1 MTFANDDI
9 SDNRK
14 WIVVEFRLQFSR
26 LCRAGDKKMLF
37 VGFILTL
44 WPIIFILL
52 YIVLNHIAKPR
63 HSVCIVVLGDL
74 GRSPRMLYH
83 AKSFAK
89 EGYEVDLVGYSG
101 SKLHEDIQIN
111 RRINRHYLWEP
122 PIFVKYVP
130 TLLAYVLKVLWLVTS
145 LGLKLLFLPKANYLL
160 IQNPP
165 SIPTMFVALVVC
177 LLRGSVLITDWHNYG
192 FTILALSLG
201 NNHPLV
207 KFSKWYEKLFGR
219 FSKANICVTKAM
231 REDLRTWGI
240 SAETLYDRPA
250 EIFQEAT
257 VEERHD
263 LFSRLSLAYPIFGSR
278 NEREKDSTV
287 FTYRSAS
294 GKIQYRNDRPALVVS
309 STSWT
314 EDEDFGILLKT
325 LQKYEVVASKDP
337 HKGMPDILCVI
348 TGKGPQKEFYSQ
360 EIESM
365 TWKHI
370 HFCLPWLEAED
381 YPVLLGSA
389 DLGVCLHKSSSGL
402 DLPMKVVDMFGCGLP
417 VCAVQYP
424 CLSELV
430 KPGHSG
436 LIFKNSQEL
445 CTQLQELLEAFP
457 DDQKTLKKMRSNL
470 KSFQAIRW
478 HDNWKRTVLPLL
490 KQHKKD
496 KKKR

>member
-1 MTFANDDI
+1 
-9 SDNRK
+9 
-14 WIVVEFRLQFSR
+14 
-26 LCRAGDKKMLF
+26 MLF
-37 VGFILTL
+37 LGFILTL
-44 WPIIFILL
+44 WPILFVLL

-63 HSVCIVVLGDL
+63 HSVCIIVLGDL

-111 RRINRHYLWEP
+111 RRISRHYLWEP

-130 TLLAYVLKVLWLVTS
+130 RLLAYVLKVFWQSTS
-145 LGLKLLFLPKANYLL
+145 LGLQLLFLPKANYLL

-165 SIPTMFVALVVC
+165 SIPTLFVALIVC
-177 LLRGSVLITDWHNYG
+177 LLRGSFLLIDWHNYG
-192 FTILALSLG
+192 FTILALTLG
-201 NNHPLV
+201 GDHPLV
-207 KFSKWYEKLFGR
+207 KFSKWYEKFFGR
-219 FSKANICVTKAM
+219 FSKANLCVTKAM
-231 REDLRTWGI
+231 RDDLKTWGI

-250 EIFQEAT
+250 DLFQEAT

-263 LFSRLSLAYPIFGSR
+263 LFSKLSLAYPIFGSR
-278 NEREKDSTV
+278 NELEQDSTV

-294 GKIQYRNDRPALVVS
+294 GKIQYRNDRPALLVS

-325 LQKYEVVASKDP
+325 LQSKYEAVTSPEFKFVQSGRTLKYF
-337 HKGMPDILCVI
+337 C
-348 TGKGPQKEFYSQ
+348 KGPLKEFYSQ
-360 EIESM
+360 EIDSIE
-365 TWKHI
+365 WKHI

-389 DLGVCLHKSSSGL
+389 DLGVCLHMSSSGL

-417 VCAVQYP
+417 VCAVHYP

-430 KPGHSG
+430 KHGHSG
-436 LIFKNSQEL
+436 LIFKSSQEL
-445 CTQLQELLEAFP
+445 CNQLQELLESFP
-457 DDQKTLKKMRSNL
+457 DDQKTLKKMRCNL

-490 KQHKKD
+490 KQHRKD